1 MALILDLS
9 NNNGEPDWARL
20 KSQGINA
27 VYLKASEGT
36 SFVDKTF
43 AARRAAANKHGLKV
57 GASHFARPDASS
69 AQAQAA
75 ALARVVV
82 KLGASDLRP
91 ALDFEVPT
99 KMSAA
104 AAVAW
109 AREFNQHTKSDL
121 GVLPIF
127 YTYSSYAQ
135 ALHATTPIGA
145 GFWLASYSRN
155 DGKEHPFTVPAPWR
169 KTVAHQFSSRCSV
182 GGCSGLVDLSHADSL
197 LPLRAFPILP
207 YLGRH

>member
-9 NNNGEPDWARL
+9 NNNGEPDWSRL
-20 KSQGINA
+20 KAQGIDA

-36 SFVDKTF
+36 HFVDGTF
-43 AARRAAANKHGLKV
+43 AARRAAANKHGLAV
-57 GASHFARPDASS
+57 GAYLFARPDASS
-69 AQAQAA
+69 AGIQASNFAN
-75 ALARVVV
+75 VV
-82 KLGASDLRP
+82 KRLGVNDLRP

-99 KMSAA
+99 KMSDA
-104 AAVAW
+104 AAVQW
-109 AREFNQHTKSDL
+109 ARDCNQHIKSAL
-121 GVLPIF
+121 GALPIF